1 MQGKERRM
9 ALFKKK
15 DKDEVEEE
23 KKSKKSKKRKKEKNN
38 DEEGKESLGSKLL
51 LVFVTILIILVWI
64 GIVILLIKFDVGGF
78 GSTILRP
85 MIKDVPYINM
95 ILPENTVE
103 NPENT
108 QYDYESIDDAVV
120 RIKELENLLND
131 TLARLESA
139 NTADNKNADMI
150 QELQKQ
156 IEELSVYKKEQ
167 DAFEATKE
175 LFYEEVVFS
184 EEAPDIEEYKAFYES
199 IDPENAEVLYKQVV
213 EQLSEDEEMADYVKT
228 YSSMKAKEA
237 AAIFNTM
244 EDDLKLVAKIL
255 SNMSTQARASI
266 LGKMDSEIA
275 AKVTAIMEPK

>member
-1 MQGKERRM
+1 M

-15 DKDEVEEE
+15 DKDNIEEE
-23 KKSKKSKKRKKEKNN
+23 KKSKKRKKQKNN
-38 DEEGKESLGSKLL
+38 DEEGKESLGTKLL

-64 GIVILLIKFDVGGF
+64 GILILLIKFDVGGF
-78 GSTILRP
+78 GSTVLRP

-103 NPENT
+103 NPEDT
-108 QYDYESIDDAVV
+108 QYSYESIDDAVV
-120 RIKELENLLND
+120 RIKELEKLLDD

-156 IEELSVYKKEQ
+156 IEELNVYKKEQ

-175 LFYEEVVFS
+175 LFYEEVIFS

-213 EQLSEDEEMADYVKT
+213 EQLSEDEEIADYVKT

-244 EDDLKLVAKIL
+244 EDDLTLVAKIL

>member
-1 MQGKERRM
+1 M

-15 DKDEVEEE
+15 NKDNIEEE
-23 KKSKKSKKRKKEKNN
+23 KKSKKLKKRKKQGDN

-64 GIVILLIKFDVGGF
+64 GIIILLIKFDVGGF
-78 GSTILRP
+78 GSTVLRP

-103 NPENT
+103 NPEDT
-108 QYDYESIDDAVV
+108 QYNYESIDDAVV
-120 RIKELENLLND
+120 RIKELEKLLDD
-131 TLARLESA
+131 TLAKLEA
-139 NTADNKNADMI
+139 VNTADNKNADMI

-156 IEELSVYKKEQ
+156 IEELSVYKNEQ
-167 DAFEATKE
+167 DAFEETKE

-213 EQLSEDEEMADYVKT
+213 EQLSQDEEMADYVKT

-244 EDDLKLVAKIL
+244 EDDLKLVANIL